1 MALYELAVLG
11 SPSKAQLEE
20 LTQKLS
26 QAAENFQLTID
37 DDIRLAINPQ
47 KFSPD
52 YKSASAAIFFG
63 GKGSSYIDIHSILDS
78 KTTPIVPV
86 ASTIQSFSN
95 EIPESLKS
103 LNCMFY
109 DKEGGDR
116 VFSALLECVEL
127 LPRQRRIFLS
137 YKRDDSTPAALQL
150 FAALSARGFNVFLD
164 THSIGAAQEF
174 QDELWHQLCEVDV
187 LLMLETPNYFASR
200 WTTAEFGRALSKGI
214 GVLQVQWPDLTP
226 SIITGTS
233 SRVEL
238 INTEIDANG
247 ELAMSAINR
256 ICLQLE
262 QVRTLSH
269 AVRHVSVIQSV
280 MNAVKKINAQI
291 DGVGPNKVIYIT
303 LKSGKKLLIQP
314 HIGIPDALTLQSTIE
329 RAGVQSSAIVY
340 DHLGLKPSWVNHLE
354 WLGQNIQGTQWVK
367 SSEAAWQFAGYY

>member
-11 SPSKAQLEE
+11 SPTKVQLED

-26 QAAENFQLTID
+26 QAAEHFELKMGVD
-37 DDIRLAINPQ
+37 VRLSIKPEQ
-47 KFSPD
+47 FSPD
-52 YKSASAAIFFG
+52 SKSASAVIFFG
-63 GKGSSYIDIHSILDS
+63 GEDSSNIELHSILSS
-78 KTTPIVPV
+78 KIIPILPV
-86 ASTIQSFSN
+86 ATSIKSFSN
-95 EIPESLKS
+95 EIPETLKS

-109 DKEGGDR
+109 DTAGAER
-116 VFSALLECVEL
+116 VFSAFLECVGL
-127 LPRQRRIFLS
+127 LPRQRRVFLS
-137 YKRDDSTPAALQL
+137 YKREDSTPVALQL
-150 FAALSARGFNVFLD
+150 FATLSARGFNVFLD
-164 THSIGAAQEF
+164 THSIGPALEF

-238 INTEIDANG
+238 INTEIDVNR
-247 ELAMSAINR
+247 ELAASAINR

-280 MNAVKKINAQI
+280 MNAVRKINAQI
-291 DGVGPNKVIYIT
+291 DGVGPNKIIFIT
-303 LKSGKKLLIQP
+303 LKSGKKMLIQP

-329 RAGVQSSAIVY
+329 RAGELSSAIVY
-340 DHLGLKPSWVNHLE
+340 DHLGLKPSWVSHLE
-354 WLGQNIQGTQWVK
+354 WLGHNIKGAQWIK

>member
-1 MALYELAVLG
+1 MSLYELAILG
-11 SPSKAQLEE
+11 SPTQAQLEDI
-20 LTQKLS
+20 TIKLA
-26 QAAENFQLTID
+26 QAAENFQLKID
-37 DDIRLAINPQ
+37 IDIRLTVNPET
-47 KFSPD
+47 FSPD
-52 YKSASAAIFFG
+52 NKCASAVIFFG
-63 GKGSSYIDIHSILDS
+63 GKDSSNVDVYTVLNS
-78 KTTPIVPV
+78 KTIPVLPV
-86 ASTIQSFSN
+86 ATTIQSFSN

-109 DKEGGDR
+109 DKDGADR
-116 VFSALLECVEL
+116 VFSAFCECVGL

-164 THSIGAAQEF
+164 THSIGPAQEF

-238 INTEIDANG
+238 INTEIDTNG
-247 ELAMSAINR
+247 ELAASAINR

-280 MNAVKKINAQI
+280 MNAVRTINAQI
-291 DGVGPNKVIYIT
+291 DGVGPNKIIFIT
-303 LKSGKKLLIQP
+303 LKNGKKMLIQP
-314 HIGIPDALTLQSTIE
+314 HIGIPDAHTLQSTLE
-329 RAGVQSSAIVY
+329 RAGGLSSAIVY
-340 DHLGLKPSWVNHLE
+340 DHLGLKPSWINHLE
-354 WLGQNIQGTQWVK
+354 WLGHNIKGTQWVK
-367 SSEAAWQFAGYY
+367 SSEAAWEFAGYY

>member
-1 MALYELAVLG
+1 MALYELAILG
-11 SPSKAQLEE
+11 NPTPAQLDE
-20 LTQKLS
+20 LTKKLD
-26 QAAENFQLTID
+26 QAAEHFQLEIGT
-37 DDIRLAINPQ
+37 DIRLSIRPD
-47 KFSPD
+47 KFLPD
-52 YKSASAAIFFG
+52 AKSASAVIFFG
-63 GKGSSYIDIHSILDS
+63 GVGSSSIDVQSILS
-78 KTTPIVPV
+78 SRTIPILPV
-86 ASTIQSFSN
+86 ASTTNSFSN
-95 EIPESLKS
+95 EIPESLRS

-109 DKEGGDR
+109 DKEGAER
-116 VFSALLECVEL
+116 VFSAFLECVEL

-137 YKRDDSTPAALQL
+137 YKRDDSTPVALQL

-164 THSIGAAQEF
+164 THSIGPALEF

-226 SIITGTS
+226 SIITDTS

-238 INTEIDANG
+238 INNEIYPNS
-247 ELAMSAINR
+247 ELTISAINR

-280 MNAVKKINAQI
+280 INAVKKINAQI

-303 LKSGKKLLIQP
+303 LRSGKKMLIQP
-314 HIGIPDALTLQSTIE
+314 HIGIPDALTLQSTLE
-329 RAGVQSSAIVY
+329 RAGELSSAIVY

-354 WLGQNIQGTQWVK
+354 WLGHNIQGTQWVK